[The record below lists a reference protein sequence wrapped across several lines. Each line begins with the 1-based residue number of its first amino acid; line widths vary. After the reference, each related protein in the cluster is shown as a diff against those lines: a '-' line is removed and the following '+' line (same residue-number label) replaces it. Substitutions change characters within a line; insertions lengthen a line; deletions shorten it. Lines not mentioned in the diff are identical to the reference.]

1 MPNKKRDGKDDF
13 RKARIPGAQYFDIDA
28 IADKSSALKHML
40 PPAHAFSAA
49 MDKLRISNEDTVV
62 IYETNGIAF
71 AAARAWWM
79 FKCFGHADVRVLN
92 GGLPAWK
99 KEGVGL
105 LELDESTVNEDS
117 LEAAGRASIAAQEE
131 TNTPSGFQYKAALR
145 EHLVVSKKDILEDLS
160 RGKEERKMF
169 LLDARGEAR
178 FKGTEPEA
186 RPGLRSGH
194 IPGSFSMSFGSLLES
209 GTMKSKEALAEN
221 TLFKDSLQVGKGQ
234 QQAITATC
242 GSGVTACVIALAF
255 ARFGQEVSVYDGS
268 WSEWG
273 ADAACPLESE

>member
-1 MPNKKRDGKDDF
+1 LPNKKRDGKDDF

-49 MDKLRISNEDTVV
+49 MDKLSIRNADTVV
-62 IYETNGIAF
+62 IYETNGMAF

-79 FKCFGHADVRVLN
+79 FKCFGHADVKVLN

-99 KEGVGL
+99 EAGESL
-105 LELDESTVNEDS
+105 LKLDDAAVSEESIQ
-117 LEAAGRASIAAQEE
+117 AAGNASIAAQEG
-131 TNTPSGFQYKAALR
+131 NAASSGSPQYEAALR
-145 EHLVVSKKDILEDLS
+145 EQLVVSKEDILEDLS

-194 IPGSFSMSFGSLLES
+194 IPGSFNMSFSSLLEK
-209 GTMKSKEALAEN
+209 GTTMKSRG
-221 TLFKDSLQVGKGQ
+221 LF
-234 QQAITATC
+234 
-242 GSGVTACVIALAF
+242 
-255 ARFGQEVSVYDGS
+255 VYNI
-268 WSEWG
+268 
-273 ADAACPLESE
+273 